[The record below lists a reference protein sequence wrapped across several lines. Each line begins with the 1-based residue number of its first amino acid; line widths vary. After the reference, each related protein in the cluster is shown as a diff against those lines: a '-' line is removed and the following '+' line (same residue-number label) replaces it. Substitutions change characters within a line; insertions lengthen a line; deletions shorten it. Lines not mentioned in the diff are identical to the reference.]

1 MNDFAYVAII
11 IAFFALAALFVKA
24 CDRIIGPDELSDA
37 PRATTPSGH
46 APPAKTPGDPVGR
59 GDARAA

>member
-24 CDRIIGPDELSDA
+24 CDLIIGLDEASEA
-37 PRATTPSGH
+37 PAGS
-46 APPAKTPGDPVGR
+46 APQGANKDHDR
-59 GDARAA
+59 MAA

>member
-24 CDRIIGPDELSDA
+24 CDRIIGPDEQSEA
-37 PRATTPSGH
+37 PRTVASSDDG
-46 APPAKTPGDPVGR
+46 AQL
-59 GDARAA
+59 AA

>member
-37 PRATTPSGH
+37 PPATTRR
-46 APPAKTPGDPVGR
+46 DD
-59 GDARAA
+59 DALAA